1 MKHAHTRLAIGATTA
16 AVAIAGGMI
25 TPPGGGG
32 LAHAATASSMV
43 KFSSSAA
50 DSTIVAHYTVTA
62 SMRSAA
68 APART
73 DTVRAQAQLAE
84 LSPKHRAGHA
94 TGSVAGGAIASS
106 VALAS
111 GSVPRTTASF
121 IGQQGSNKTC
131 SYFPQGC
138 NPPDMAVAASPN
150 LVLQGVNT
158 QWEVLNTAGQVQ
170 AGWPVSA
177 QRFFN
182 VPNVTK
188 ANGSPCDVASGSQP
202 FLSDPRAIY
211 DPLQHRFW
219 AAMLQVEGGLGIA
232 PDCPLKSVY
241 YIAVSQTN
249 DPRGSWNVYE
259 FDMSGGR
266 RFAADFTQIGFNGD
280 AVFFSGNMF
289 GLRGGF
295 YAEVFEA
302 NKAQME
308 AGQANFTAEGFRN
321 LQATG
326 PGTTNATGPFLA
338 DTVQPVMTLDHSGNT
353 GRSGGADGLFV
364 DTVDGPDPV
373 TGNLCSSASDACSG
387 LILWRLGRPIAHDR
401 GGRGPTLTGTFLPGT
416 KPSYFPPAADEP
428 TCNQCVDASDL
439 RISATPVFRNN
450 TIYAAWET
458 GINNGSGVVPAIEWG
473 QVAIG
478 THSATTTTGYFHF
491 AGDVAASYA
500 ALMPDSHGNVVMV
513 YERMG
518 HDVNPEVRY
527 TERLA
532 AQPNFEDAGRLLKA
546 GQASYRPT
554 LCGTSALPVC
564 RWGDYEAASFDG
576 NGGIWLAGEYAN
588 SHTNPSNAPAFG
600 RNWGTWI
607 GAVPAS

>member
-1 MKHAHTRLAIGATTA
+1 MMHAHTRLAIGATTSA
-16 AVAIAGGMI
+16 LAIAGGMLAV
-25 TPPGGGG
+25 PGAGF
-32 LAHAATASSMV
+32 AHAATASTAVNFTSR
-43 KFSSSAA
+43 AA
-50 DSTIVAHYTVTA
+50 DSAIVAHYTVTP

-68 APART
+68 ISART
-73 DTVRAQAQLAE
+73 ITSRSQGQLPE
-84 LSPKHRAGHA
+84 LLPKRRPGQPA
-94 TGSVAGGAIASS
+94 GSVASGAGSTG
-106 VALAS
+106 VALAA
-111 GSVPRTTASF
+111 GGVPRATASF
-121 IGQQGSNKTC
+121 IGQQGSSTTC

-138 NPPDMAVAASPN
+138 NPPDMAIAASPN

-158 QWEVLNTAGQVQ
+158 QWEVLNPSGHVQ

-211 DPLQHRFW
+211 DPLSHRFW

-249 DPRGSWNVYE
+249 DPRGAWNVYE
-259 FDMSGGR
+259 FDMAAGR

-280 AVFFSGNMF
+280 AVFFSANMF
-289 GLRGGF
+289 GLAGGF

-308 AGQANFTAEGFRN
+308 AGQAHFTAEGFRN

-326 PGTTNATGPFLA
+326 PGTSSATGPFLA

-353 GRSGGADGLFV
+353 GQSGGADGLFV
-364 DTVDGPDPV
+364 DTIDGPDPV
-373 TGNLCSSASDACSG
+373 TGNFCGSASTACKG
-387 LILWRLGRPIAHDR
+387 LILWRLSHPIAHDH
-401 GGRGPTLTGTFLPGT
+401 GGRGPTLTGTFLPDT
-416 KPSYFPPAADEP
+416 KPFYFPPPADEP

-439 RISATPVFRNN
+439 RISATPVLRNN

-458 GINNGSGVVPAIEWG
+458 GINNGSGVVPSIEWA

-478 THSATTTTGYFHF
+478 SSSPSTTTGYFHF

-518 HDVNPEVRY
+518 HDVFPEARY
-527 TERLA
+527 TERLVG
-532 AQPNFEDAGRLLKA
+532 QTNFTDEGRLLKA

-554 LCGTSALPVC
+554 LCGTSTLPVC

-576 NGGIWLAGEYAN
+576 SGAIWFAGEYAN
-588 SHTNPSNAPAFG
+588 SHTNPLHPPTFG

>member
-1 MKHAHTRLAIGATTA
+1 VMHAHTRLAIGATTSA
-16 AVAIAGGMI
+16 LAIAGGMI
-25 TPPGGGG
+25 AVPGAGF
-32 LAHAATASSMV
+32 AHAATASPAVHFTSR
-43 KFSSSAA
+43 AA
-50 DSTIVAHYTVTA
+50 DSAIVAHYTVTP

-68 APART
+68 TAART
-73 DTVRAQAQLAE
+73 VTGRSQGQLPA
-84 LSPKHRAGHA
+84 LLPKHRPGQGA
-94 TGSVAGGAIASS
+94 GSVANGTGSAGIALGA
-106 VALAS
+106 
-111 GSVPRTTASF
+111 GSVPRATASF

-138 NPPDMAVAASPN
+138 NPPDMAIAASPT

-158 QWEVLNTAGQVQ
+158 QWEVLNTSGHVQ
-170 AGWPVSA
+170 SGWPVSA
-177 QRFFN
+177 QRFFK

-211 DPLQHRFW
+211 DPLAHRFW

-241 YIAVSQTN
+241 YIAVSQTS

-259 FDMSGGR
+259 FDMSAGR

-280 AVFFSGNMF
+280 AVFFSANMF
-289 GLRGGF
+289 GLSGGF
-295 YAEVFEA
+295 YAEIFEA

-326 PGTTNATGPFLA
+326 PGTSATGPFLA
-338 DTVQPVMTLDHSGNT
+338 DTVQPVMTLDHSSTAGQA
-353 GRSGGADGLFV
+353 GGADGLFV
-364 DTVDGPDPV
+364 DTIDGPDPV
-373 TGNLCSSASDACSG
+373 TGNLCGSATTACRG
-387 LILWRLGRPIAHDR
+387 LILWRLSHPIAHDH
-401 GGRGPTLTGTFLPGT
+401 GGRGPTLTGTFLSDT
-416 KPSYFPPAADEP
+416 KPFYFPPPADEP

-439 RISATPVFRNN
+439 RISATPVFRNK

-458 GINNGSGVVPAIEWG
+458 GFDNGSGIVPAIEWA
-473 QVAIG
+473 QVALG
-478 THSATTTTGYFHF
+478 SSGATTTTGYFHF

-518 HDVNPEVRY
+518 HDVFPEARY
-527 TERLA
+527 TERLVG
-532 AQPNFEDAGRLLKA
+532 QTNFMDAGRLLKA

-554 LCGTSALPVC
+554 LCGTSTLPVC
-564 RWGDYEAASFDG
+564 RWGDFEAASFDG
-576 NGGIWLAGEYAN
+576 SGAIWFAGEYAN
-588 SHTNPSNAPAFG
+588 SHTNPLNPPAFG

-607 GAVPAS
+607 GAVRAS

>member
-1 MKHAHTRLAIGATTA
+1 VKHPHTRLAIGATSA
-16 AVAIAGGMI
+16 ALAIAGGMI
-25 TPPGGGG
+25 AGPGAGG
-32 LAHAATASSMV
+32 LAHAATASSV
-43 KFSSSAA
+43 VTFTSSAA
-50 DSTIVAHYTVTA
+50 DSAIVAHYTVTP

-68 APART
+68 TLART
-73 DTVRAQAQLAE
+73 VTGGSQQRLPE
-84 LSPKHRAGHA
+84 LLPKGRRGQ
-94 TGSVAGGAIASS
+94 
-106 VALAS
+106 AS
-111 GSVPRTTASF
+111 GSVASGAGSTGVTPAAGSVPPAIASF
-121 IGQQGSNKTC
+121 IGQQASNKTC

-138 NPPDMAVAASPN
+138 NPPDMAIAASPN

-158 QWEVLNTAGQVQ
+158 QWEVLNTSGHVEG
-170 AGWPVSA
+170 GWPVSA
-177 QRFFN
+177 QRFFD

-249 DPRGSWNVYE
+249 DPRGAWNVYE
-259 FDMSGGR
+259 FDMSAGR

-280 AVFFSGNMF
+280 AVFFSANMF
-289 GLRGGF
+289 GLRRGF

-326 PGTTNATGPFLA
+326 PGTGATGPFLA
-338 DTVQPVMTLDHSGNT
+338 DTVQPVMTLDNSGNA
-353 GRSGGADGLFV
+353 GQSGGADGLFL
-364 DTVDGPDPV
+364 DTVDGPDPI
-373 TGNLCSSASDACSG
+373 TGNFCSSASDACKG
-387 LILWRLGRPIAHDR
+387 VILWRLSHPIAHDQ
-401 GGRGPTLTGTFLPGT
+401 GGRGPTLTGTLLPDT
-416 KPSYFPPAADEP
+416 KPFYFPPPADEP

-458 GINNGSGVVPAIEWG
+458 GINNGSGIVPAIEWA

-478 THSATTTTGYFHF
+478 LSSAATTTGYFDF
-491 AGDVAASYA
+491 AGDVAASYG
-500 ALMPDSHGNVVMV
+500 ALMPDSHGNVLMV

-518 HDVNPEVRY
+518 HNVFPEARY
-527 TERLA
+527 TERLVG
-532 AQPNFEDAGRLLKA
+532 QPNFADAGQLLKA

-576 NGGIWLAGEYAN
+576 SGAIWVAGEYAN
-588 SHTNPSNAPAFG
+588 SHTNPNKAPVFG